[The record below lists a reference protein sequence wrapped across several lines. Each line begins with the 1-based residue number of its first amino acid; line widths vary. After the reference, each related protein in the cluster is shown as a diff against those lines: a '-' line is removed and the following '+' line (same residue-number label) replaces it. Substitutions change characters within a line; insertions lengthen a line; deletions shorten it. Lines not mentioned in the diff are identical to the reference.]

1 MDVTM
6 HKAIS
11 LTVQLWIEGD
21 DEPAHD
27 FSQSTSQAVR
37 EMIESGVAKFPALT
51 VKIRSIQEQS

>member
-1 MDVTM
+1 M